1 MAKTVILETN
11 VLYDI
16 GLNRIRI
23 EDVRQPGEH
32 LCYSPI
38 SIIELVSKLND
49 RSFEDRKAAANVILK
64 HRIDELPDP
73 ESHLTKLFGYK
84 LAKPAPSY
92 SDTVRALATGQNL
105 EEIRRGVPDDEALVQ
120 HSLHVP
126 FTATWREKAEQE
138 WVDSLISLME
148 ENIPGFQKWYAK
160 DPKKRSSSVPKLR
173 GEKKKK
179 FLYEMKSR
187 EWFSQV
193 ISACQMRA
201 FFKAD
206 NNDLRVVTKQKVNK
220 LTDAITKIEFYAH
233 MYTYYLIRLMTEGLL
248 PKKNDSGDI
257 DFFLY
262 STDDDHVVATNEK
275 KWSALAD
282 TAGFSHRI
290 RKYGL
295 NKTAQ
300 AKDWNSPE
308 ENAAR
313 YHIMRDAAT
322 YRKMSFK
329 DYIKVTQAEDW
340 NWLKESA
347 ATYRKMSFEDYIEP
361 RPFVRSGKFCF
372 KGTRITVYDILEY
385 LAGGM
390 TEDELLVD
398 FPDLT
403 PQHIR
408 AARDFSDFHNLQL
421 APSSNDLERVV
432 SRDPEIHSGDLV
444 FSGTRVP
451 VDTLVD
457 YLKGGDNIEEFLKDF
472 PTVTRWQV
480 ESYLEVSFKALDHL
494 GTQSA
499 NTA

>member
-38 SIIELVSKLND
+38 SIIELVSKLNE

-73 ESHLTKLFGYK
+73 ESYLTMLFGYK
-84 LAKPAPSY
+84 LAEPAPSY
-92 SDTVRALATGQNL
+92 SDAVRALATGQSL
-105 EEIRRGVPDDEALVQ
+105 EEVRRGVPDDEALVR

-160 DPKKRSSSVPKLR
+160 DPKNRSSSVPKLR

-179 FLYEMKSR
+179 FLYAMKSR

-206 NNDLRVVTKQKVNK
+206 NKDIRVVTKHKVNK
-220 LTDAITKIEFYAH
+220 LTDAITRIEFYAH

-282 TAGFSHRI
+282 TAGFSQRI

-300 AKDWNSPE
+300 SKDWNSPE

-313 YHIMRDAAT
+313 YHIMRDAAK
-322 YRKMSFK
+322 YRKMSFE
-329 DYIKVTQAEDW
+329 DYIKATQAEDW
-340 NWLKESA
+340 NWIKESA
-347 ATYRKMSFEDYIEP
+347 AKYRKMSFEDYIEP
-361 RPFVRSGKFCF
+361 RPFVRSGKPCF
-372 KGTRITVYDILEY
+372 KGTRITVYDVLEY

-408 AARDFSDFHNLQL
+408 AAQDFSEGQNH
-421 APSSNDLERVV
+421 A
-432 SRDPEIHSGDLV
+432 
-444 FSGTRVP
+444 
-451 VDTLVD
+451 
-457 YLKGGDNIEEFLKDF
+457 
-472 PTVTRWQV
+472 
-480 ESYLEVSFKALDHL
+480 
-494 GTQSA
+494 
-499 NTA
+499 

>member
-38 SIIELVSKLND
+38 SIIELVSKPND

-73 ESHLTKLFGYK
+73 ESHLTKIFGYE
-84 LAKPAPSY
+84 LAEPPSSY
-92 SDTVRALATGQNL
+92 SDAVHALATGQSL
-105 EEIRRGVPDDEALVQ
+105 AEVRRGVPDYELRDRW
-120 HSLHVP
+120 SLDVP
-126 FTATWREKAEQE
+126 FTATWREKGEQE
-138 WVDSLISLME
+138 WVDSLISLMQ
-148 ENIPGFQKWYAK
+148 ENIPGFQEWYSK

-206 NNDLRVVTKQKVNK
+206 EKYLRVVTKQKVNR

-233 MYTYYLIRLMTEGLL
+233 LYTYYLIRLMTEGLL
-248 PKKNDSGDI
+248 PQKNDSGDI

-262 STDDDHVVATNEK
+262 ATDDDHVVATNEK

-282 TAGFSHRI
+282 TAGFSQRI
-290 RKYGL
+290 RKYGHSEVTL
-295 NKTAQ
+295 SGDKRR
-300 AKDWNSPE
+300 PE

-313 YHIMRDAAT
+313 YHIMRDAA
-322 YRKMSFK
+322 K
-329 DYIKVTQAEDW
+329 
-340 NWLKESA
+340 
-347 ATYRKMSFEDYIEP
+347 YRKMSFEDYIKVTQADDWNWTKESAAKYRKMSFEDYIDI
-361 RPFVRSGKFCF
+361 RPGVRSGKPCF

-390 TEDELLVD
+390 TEVEVLDD
-398 FPDLT
+398 FPVLT

-408 AARDFSDFHNLQL
+408 VARNFSDFHNLQL

-480 ESYLEVSFKALDHL
+480 KSYLEVSSKALDHL

-499 NTA
+499 NTT

>member
-38 SIIELVSKLND
+38 SIIELVSKPND

-73 ESHLTKLFGYK
+73 ESHLTKIFGYE
-84 LAKPAPSY
+84 LAEPPSSY
-92 SDTVRALATGQNL
+92 SDAVHALATGQSL
-105 EEIRRGVPDDEALVQ
+105 AEVRRGVPDYELRDRW
-120 HSLHVP
+120 SLDVP
-126 FTATWREKAEQE
+126 FTATWREKGEQE
-138 WVDSLISLME
+138 WVDSLISLMQ
-148 ENIPGFQKWYAK
+148 ENIPGFQEWYSK

-206 NNDLRVVTKQKVNK
+206 EKYLRVVTKQKVNR

-248 PKKNDSGDI
+248 PQKNDSGDI

-262 STDDDHVVATNEK
+262 ATDDDHVVATNEK
-275 KWSALAD
+275 KWSTLAD

-290 RKYGL
+290 RKYGHSVVED
-295 NKTAQ
+295 K
-300 AKDWNSPE
+300 KRPE
-308 ENAAR
+308 ENATR
-313 YHIMRDAAT
+313 YRIMRDAAK
-322 YRKMSFK
+322 YRKMRFE
-329 DYIKVTQAEDW
+329 DYIKVTRTEDR
-340 NWLKESA
+340 NWIKESA
-347 ATYRKMSFEDYIEP
+347 AKYRKMRFEDYIEP
-361 RPFVRSGKFCF
+361 QPFVRSGKFCF

-408 AARDFSDFHNLQL
+408 AARDFSDFHKLQL
-421 APSSNDLERVV
+421 APGS
-432 SRDPEIHSGDLV
+432 
-444 FSGTRVP
+444 
-451 VDTLVD
+451 
-457 YLKGGDNIEEFLKDF
+457 
-472 PTVTRWQV
+472 
-480 ESYLEVSFKALDHL
+480 
-494 GTQSA
+494 
-499 NTA
+499 TA

>member
-1 MAKTVILETN
+1 MAKTVILDTN

-23 EDVRQPGEH
+23 EDIKKPGEH

-49 RSFEDRKAAANVILK
+49 RSYEDRKAAANVILK

-73 ESHLTKLFGYK
+73 ESHLTKIFGYK
-84 LAKPAPSY
+84 LAEPPSSY
-92 SDTVRALATGQNL
+92 SAAVHALATGQSL
-105 EEIRRGVPDDEALVQ
+105 EEVCRGVPDYELRNRW
-120 HSLHVP
+120 SLDVP
-126 FTATWREKAEQE
+126 FTATWREKTEQE
-138 WVDSLISLME
+138 WVDALISLMA

-160 DPKKRSSSVPKLR
+160 DPKKRSSSMPKLQ

-179 FLYEMKSR
+179 FFYGMKSR

-201 FFKAD
+201 LFQAD
-206 NNDLRVVTKQKVNK
+206 ENDLRVITKQKVNK
-220 LTDAITKIEFYAH
+220 LTDAITRIECYAH
-233 MYTYYLIRLMTEGLL
+233 IYTQYLICLMTQGLL

-262 STDDDHVVATNEK
+262 ATDDDHVVATNNK
-275 KWSALAD
+275 KWRALAD

-290 RKYGL
+290 RKYGHREVTL
-295 NKTAQ
+295 AEDKRR
-300 AKDWNSPE
+300 PE

-313 YHIMRDAAT
+313 YRIMRDAAK
-322 YRKMSFK
+322 YRKMSFEE
-329 DYIKVTQAEDW
+329 YIKVTQTEDW
-340 NWLKESA
+340 NWTKESTA
-347 ATYRKMSFEDYIEP
+347 KYRKMSFEDYIEP
-361 RPFVRSGKFCF
+361 RPFVRSGKPCF

-408 AARDFSDFHNLQL
+408 AARDFSDFHKLQL
-421 APSSNDLERVV
+421 APSS
-432 SRDPEIHSGDLV
+432 
-444 FSGTRVP
+444 T
-451 VDTLVD
+451 T
-457 YLKGGDNIEEFLKDF
+457 
-472 PTVTRWQV
+472 
-480 ESYLEVSFKALDHL
+480 
-494 GTQSA
+494 
-499 NTA
+499 

>member
-1 MAKTVILETN
+1 MAKTVIFETN

-49 RSFEDRKAAANVILK
+49 RSFEDRKAAANVILN

-73 ESHLTKLFGYK
+73 ESYLTRLFGYK

-92 SDTVRALATGQNL
+92 SDAVRALATGQRL
-105 EEIRRGVPDDEALVQ
+105 EEVRRGVPDEEALVQ

-206 NNDLRVVTKQKVNK
+206 NNDLRMVTKQKGNK
-220 LTDAITKIEFYAH
+220 LTDAITRIEFYAH

-248 PKKNDSGDI
+248 PKKSDSGDI

-262 STDDDHVVATNEK
+262 ATDDDHVVATNEK

-282 TAGFSHRI
+282 TAGFFQRI

-300 AKDWNSPE
+300 SKDWNIPE
-308 ENAAR
+308 VNAAK
-313 YHIMRDAAT
+313 YHIMRDAAK
-322 YRKMSFK
+322 YRKMSFE

-340 NWLKESA
+340 NWIKESA
-347 ATYRKMSFEDYIEP
+347 AKYRKMSSEDYIEP

-408 AARDFSDFHNLQL
+408 AAQDFSEGQNH
-421 APSSNDLERVV
+421 A
-432 SRDPEIHSGDLV
+432 
-444 FSGTRVP
+444 
-451 VDTLVD
+451 
-457 YLKGGDNIEEFLKDF
+457 
-472 PTVTRWQV
+472 
-480 ESYLEVSFKALDHL
+480 
-494 GTQSA
+494 
-499 NTA
+499 

>member
-1 MAKTVILETN
+1 MAKTVILETH

-49 RSFEDRKAAANVILK
+49 QSFEDRKAAANVILK

-73 ESHLTKLFGYK
+73 ESHLAMVFGYK
-84 LAKPAPSY
+84 LAEPPSSY
-92 SDTVRALATGQNL
+92 SDAVHALATGQSL
-105 EEIRRGVPDDEALVQ
+105 AEVRRGVPDYELRDRW
-120 HSLHVP
+120 SLDVP
-126 FTATWREKAEQE
+126 FTATWREKGEQE
-138 WVDSLISLME
+138 WVDALISLMA
-148 ENIPGFQKWYAK
+148 ENIPEFQKWYAK

-173 GEKKKK
+173 GEDKKK
-179 FLYEMKSR
+179 FFYGMKSR

-201 FFKAD
+201 LFQAD
-206 NNDLRVVTKQKVNK
+206 ENDLRVITKQKVNK
-220 LTDAITKIEFYAH
+220 LTDAITRIECYAH
-233 MYTYYLIRLMTEGLL
+233 IYTQYLIRLMTEGLL

-262 STDDDHVVATNEK
+262 ATDDDHVVATNDK
-275 KWSALAD
+275 KWRALAD

-290 RKYGL
+290 RKYGHSEVTL
-295 NKTAQ
+295 AEDKRR
-300 AKDWNSPE
+300 PE
-308 ENAAR
+308 ENTAR
-313 YHIMRDAAT
+313 YRIMRDAA
-322 YRKMSFK
+322 K
-329 DYIKVTQAEDW
+329 
-340 NWLKESA
+340 
-347 ATYRKMSFEDYIEP
+347 YRKMSFEDYIEP
-361 RPFVRSGKFCF
+361 RPFVRSGKPCF

-408 AARDFSDFHNLQL
+408 AARDFSDFHKLQEDSL
-421 APSSNDLERVV
+421 L
-432 SRDPEIHSGDLV
+432 
-444 FSGTRVP
+444 
-451 VDTLVD
+451 TLS
-457 YLKGGDNIEEFLKDF
+457 L
-472 PTVTRWQV
+472 
-480 ESYLEVSFKALDHL
+480 
-494 GTQSA
+494 
-499 NTA
+499 

>member
-1 MAKTVILETN
+1 MAKTVILETH

-49 RSFEDRKAAANVILK
+49 RSFEDRKAAANVILT

-73 ESHLTKLFGYK
+73 ESYLTMLFGYK
-84 LAKPAPSY
+84 LAEPAPSY
-92 SDTVRALATGQNL
+92 SDAVRALATGQSL
-105 EEIRRGVPDDEALVQ
+105 EEVRRGVPDEVLVR

-138 WVDSLISLME
+138 WVNSLISLME
-148 ENIPGFQKWYAK
+148 ENIPGFREWYAK
-160 DPKKRSSSVPKLR
+160 NPKKQSSSVPKLR
-173 GEKKKK
+173 GKKKKK

-206 NNDLRVVTKQKVNK
+206 NNDLRVVTKQKGNK
-220 LTDAITKIEFYAH
+220 LTDAITRIEFYAH

-248 PKKNDSGDI
+248 PKKSDSGDI

-262 STDDDHVVATNEK
+262 ATDDDHVVATNEK

-282 TAGFSHRI
+282 TAGFFQRI

-300 AKDWNSPE
+300 SKDWNIPE
-308 ENAAR
+308 VNAAK
-313 YHIMRDAAT
+313 YHIMRDAAK
-322 YRKMSFK
+322 YRKMSFE

-340 NWLKESA
+340 NWIKESA
-347 ATYRKMSFEDYIEP
+347 AKYRKMSSEDYIEP
-361 RPFVRSGKFCF
+361 QPFVRSGKFCF

-398 FPDLT
+398 FPVLT

-408 AARDFSDFHNLQL
+408 AAKDFSEGQNH
-421 APSSNDLERVV
+421 A
-432 SRDPEIHSGDLV
+432 
-444 FSGTRVP
+444 
-451 VDTLVD
+451 
-457 YLKGGDNIEEFLKDF
+457 
-472 PTVTRWQV
+472 
-480 ESYLEVSFKALDHL
+480 
-494 GTQSA
+494 
-499 NTA
+499 

>member
-73 ESHLTKLFGYK
+73 ESYLTMLFGYK
-84 LAKPAPSY
+84 LAEPAPSY
-92 SDTVRALATGQNL
+92 SDAVRALATGQSL
-105 EEIRRGVPDDEALVQ
+105 EEVRRGVPDAEALVR

-148 ENIPGFQKWYAK
+148 ENIPGFREWYAK
-160 DPKKRSSSVPKLR
+160 NPKKRSSSVPKLR

-179 FLYEMKSR
+179 FLYGMKSR

-233 MYTYYLIRLMTEGLL
+233 MYTHYLIRLMTEGLL

-262 STDDDHVVATNEK
+262 ATDDDHVVATNEK

-290 RKYGL
+290 RKYGHSEVTL
-295 NKTAQ
+295 AGDKRR
-300 AKDWNSPE
+300 PE

-313 YHIMRDAAT
+313 YRIMRDAAK
-322 YRKMSFK
+322 YRKMRFE
-329 DYIKVTQAEDW
+329 DYIKVTRTEDW
-340 NWLKESA
+340 NWIKESA
-347 ATYRKMSFEDYIEP
+347 AKYRKMRFEDYIEP
-361 RPFVRSGKFCF
+361 QPFVRSGKFCF

-390 TEDELLVD
+390 TEVEVLDD
-398 FPDLT
+398 FPVLT

-408 AARDFSDFHNLQL
+408 AAKDFSDFHKPQ
-421 APSSNDLERVV
+421 
-432 SRDPEIHSGDLV
+432 
-444 FSGTRVP
+444 TVP
-451 VDTLVD
+451 
-457 YLKGGDNIEEFLKDF
+457 G
-472 PTVTRWQV
+472 
-480 ESYLEVSFKALDHL
+480 S
-494 GTQSA
+494 
-499 NTA
+499 TA

>member
-1 MAKTVILETN
+1 MTKTVILETN

-49 RSFEDRKAAANVILK
+49 RSFEDRKAAANVILN

-73 ESHLTKLFGYK
+73 ESHLTRLFGYK
-84 LAKPAPSY
+84 LAEPAPSY
-92 SDTVRALATGQNL
+92 SDAVRALATGQSL
-105 EEIRRGVPDDEALVQ
+105 EEVRRGVPDEALVR

-206 NNDLRVVTKQKVNK
+206 NNDLRVVTKQKGNK

-248 PKKNDSGDI
+248 PEKNDSGDI

-262 STDDDHVVATNEK
+262 ATDDDHVVATNEK

-290 RKYGL
+290 RKYGHSEVTL
-295 NKTAQ
+295 AGDKRH
-300 AKDWNSPE
+300 PE

-313 YHIMRDAAT
+313 YRIMRDAAK
-322 YRKMSFK
+322 YRKM
-329 DYIKVTQAEDW
+329 
-340 NWLKESA
+340 
-347 ATYRKMSFEDYIEP
+347 RFEDYIEP
-361 RPFVRSGKFCF
+361 QPFVRSGKFCF

-403 PQHIR
+403 PKHIR
-408 AARDFSDFHNLQL
+408 AARDFSDLHNLQL
-421 APSSNDLERVV
+421 APGS
-432 SRDPEIHSGDLV
+432 
-444 FSGTRVP
+444 
-451 VDTLVD
+451 
-457 YLKGGDNIEEFLKDF
+457 
-472 PTVTRWQV
+472 
-480 ESYLEVSFKALDHL
+480 
-494 GTQSA
+494 
-499 NTA
+499 TA

>member
-73 ESHLTKLFGYK
+73 ESHLTKAFGYK
-84 LAKPAPSY
+84 LAEPALPY
-92 SDTVRALATGQNL
+92 YDAVLALAKGQSP
-105 EEIRRGVPDDEALVQ
+105 EEVRRGVPDYEAFVRR
-120 HSLHVP
+120 SLNVP
-126 FTATWREKAEQE
+126 FVATWREKWEQA

-173 GEKKKK
+173 GEEKKR
-179 FLYEMKSR
+179 FLAGMRSE
-187 EWFSQV
+187 EWRAQI
-193 ISACQMRA
+193 ISACQIRA
-201 FFKAD
+201 FAQAD
-206 NNDLRVVTKQKVNK
+206 EDDLRVFSGQRLTAAIPKV
-220 LTDAITKIEFYAH
+220 EGYAR
-233 MYTYYLIRLMTEGLL
+233 MYTQYLIRLMTEGLL
-248 PKKNDSGDI
+248 PQKNDSGDI

-275 KWSALAD
+275 KWIDLAN
-282 TAGFSHRI
+282 TAGFARRI
-290 RKYGL
+290 RKYGPSEVARP
-295 NKTAQ
+295 KG
-300 AKDWNSPE
+300 WNRLRE
-308 ENAAR
+308 DTTK
-313 YHIMRDAAT
+313 YDQ
-322 YRKMSFK
+322 MSFK
-329 DYIKVTQAEDW
+329 
-340 NWLKESA
+340 N
-347 ATYRKMSFEDYIEP
+347 YIET
-361 RPFVRSGKFCF
+361 RPFVRSGKPCF
-372 KGTRITVYDILEY
+372 KGTRITVYDVLEY

-408 AARDFSDFHNLQL
+408 AARDFSDFHKLQL
-421 APSSNDLERVV
+421 ESN
-432 SRDPEIHSGDLV
+432 
-444 FSGTRVP
+444 
-451 VDTLVD
+451 
-457 YLKGGDNIEEFLKDF
+457 
-472 PTVTRWQV
+472 PTT
-480 ESYLEVSFKALDHL
+480 
-494 GTQSA
+494 
-499 NTA
+499 

>member
-38 SIIELVSKLND
+38 SIIELVSKLNN
-49 RSFEDRKAAANVILK
+49 RSYEERKAAANVILK

-73 ESHLTKLFGYK
+73 ESHLTKIFGYK
-84 LAKPAPSY
+84 LAEPPSSY
-92 SDTVRALATGQNL
+92 SDAVHALATGQSL
-105 EEIRRGVPDDEALVQ
+105 EEVQKGVPDYELRVRW
-120 HSLHVP
+120 SLDVP
-126 FTATWREKAEQE
+126 FTATWREKTEQE
-138 WVDSLISLME
+138 WVDALISLMA

-160 DPKKRSSSVPKLR
+160 DPKKRSSSMPKLQG
-173 GEKKKK
+173 GEKKK

-201 FFKAD
+201 LFKAD
-206 NNDLRVVTKQKVNK
+206 KNDLSVVTKQKVNK
-220 LTDAITKIEFYAH
+220 LTDVITRIECYSH
-233 MYTYYLIRLMTEGLL
+233 IYTQYLIRLMTEGLL

-262 STDDDHVVATNEK
+262 ATDDDHVLATNDK
-275 KWSALAD
+275 KWIALAD
-282 TAGFSHRI
+282 AAGFTHRI
-290 RKYGL
+290 RKYGR
-295 NKTAQ
+295 NKAAQ
-300 AKDWNSPE
+300 PKNRNRPE
-308 ENAAR
+308 ENATR
-313 YHIMRDAAT
+313 YRIMRDAAK
-322 YRKMSFK
+322 YRKMRFE
-329 DYIKVTQAEDW
+329 DYIKVTRAEDW
-340 NWLKESA
+340 NWIKESA
-347 ATYRKMSFEDYIEP
+347 AKYRKMRFEDYIEP
-361 RPFVRSGKFCF
+361 QPFVRSGKFCF

-408 AARDFSDFHNLQL
+408 AARDFSDH
-421 APSSNDLERVV
+421 LE
-432 SRDPEIHSGDLV
+432 LV
-444 FSGTRVP
+444 G
-451 VDTLVD
+451 
-457 YLKGGDNIEEFLKDF
+457 
-472 PTVTRWQV
+472 
-480 ESYLEVSFKALDHL
+480 
-494 GTQSA
+494 
-499 NTA
+499 

>member
-1 MAKTVILETN
+1 MAKTVILDTN

-38 SIIELVSKLND
+38 SIIELVSKLNN
-49 RSFEDRKAAANVILK
+49 RSYEERKAAANVILK

-73 ESHLTKLFGYK
+73 ESHLTKIFGYK
-84 LAKPAPSY
+84 LAEPVSSY
-92 SDTVRALATGQNL
+92 SDAVRALATGQSL
-105 EEIRRGVPDDEALVQ
+105 EEVRKGVPEYEALVR

-126 FTATWREKAEQE
+126 FTATWREKGEQE

-148 ENIPGFQKWYAK
+148 ENIPGFREWYSK
-160 DPKKRSSSVPKLR
+160 DPKKRSLSVPKLR

-179 FLYEMKSR
+179 FLYGMKSR

-262 STDDDHVVATNEK
+262 ATDDDHVVATNEK

-290 RKYGL
+290 RKYGHSEVRL
-295 NKTAQ
+295 AGDKRR
-300 AKDWNSPE
+300 PE

-313 YHIMRDAAT
+313 YRIMRDAAK
-322 YRKMSFK
+322 YRKMRFE
-329 DYIKVTQAEDW
+329 DYIKVTRTEDW
-340 NWLKESA
+340 NWIKESA
-347 ATYRKMSFEDYIEP
+347 AKYRKMRFEDYIEP
-361 RPFVRSGKFCF
+361 QPFVRSGKFCF

-390 TEDELLVD
+390 TEVEVLDD
-398 FPDLT
+398 FPVLT

-408 AARDFSDFHNLQL
+408 AAKDFSDFHKPQ
-421 APSSNDLERVV
+421 
-432 SRDPEIHSGDLV
+432 
-444 FSGTRVP
+444 TVP
-451 VDTLVD
+451 
-457 YLKGGDNIEEFLKDF
+457 G
-472 PTVTRWQV
+472 
-480 ESYLEVSFKALDHL
+480 S
-494 GTQSA
+494 
-499 NTA
+499 TA

>member
-1 MAKTVILETN
+1 MAKTVILETH

-73 ESHLTKLFGYK
+73 ESYLTMLFGYR
-84 LAKPAPSY
+84 LAEPAPSY
-92 SDTVRALATGQNL
+92 SDAVRALATGQSL
-105 EEIRRGVPDDEALVQ
+105 EEVRRGVPDEVLVR

-138 WVDSLISLME
+138 WVKSLISLME
-148 ENIPGFQKWYAK
+148 ENIPGFREWYAK
-160 DPKKRSSSVPKLR
+160 NPKKRSPSVPKLR
-173 GEKKKK
+173 GKKKKK

-206 NNDLRVVTKQKVNK
+206 NNDLRVVTKQKGNK
-220 LTDAITKIEFYAH
+220 LTDAITRIEFYAH

-248 PKKNDSGDI
+248 PEKNDSGDI

-262 STDDDHVVATNEK
+262 ATDDDHVVATNKK
-275 KWSALAD
+275 KWIALAT

-295 NKTAQ
+295 NKTTQ
-300 AKDWNSPE
+300 SKDWNSPE

-313 YHIMRDAAT
+313 YHIMRDAAK

-329 DYIKVTQAEDW
+329 DYIKVAQAEDW

-347 ATYRKMSFEDYIEP
+347 AKYRKMSFEDYIEP

-408 AARDFSDFHNLQL
+408 AARDFSDFHNPQL
-421 APSSNDLERVV
+421 APGSNDLERVV
-432 SRDPEIHSGDLV
+432 SRDPEVHSGDLV

-457 YLKGGDNIEEFLKDF
+457 YLKGDYDIGEFLKDF

-480 ESYLEVSFKALDHL
+480 ESYLEVSSKALDHC
-494 GTQSA
+494 GDNHA
-499 NTA
+499 

>member
-38 SIIELVSKLND
+38 SIIELVSKLNN
-49 RSFEDRKAAANVILK
+49 RSYEERKAAANVILK

-73 ESHLTKLFGYK
+73 ESHLTKIFGYK
-84 LAKPAPSY
+84 LAEPVSSY
-92 SDTVRALATGQNL
+92 SDAVRALATGQNL
-105 EEIRRGVPDDEALVQ
+105 EEVRKGVPDYELRVRW
-120 HSLHVP
+120 SLDVP
-126 FTATWREKAEQE
+126 FTATWREKTEQE
-138 WVDSLISLME
+138 WVDALISLMA
-148 ENIPGFQKWYAK
+148 ENISGFQKWYAK
-160 DPKKRSSSVPKLR
+160 DPKKRSSSMPKLQG
-173 GEKKKK
+173 GEKKK

-206 NNDLRVVTKQKVNK
+206 NKDLRMVTKQKVNK

-233 MYTYYLIRLMTEGLL
+233 MYTYYLIRLMTEGIL
-248 PKKNDSGDI
+248 PKKNDSGNI

-262 STDDDHVVATNEK
+262 ATDDDHIVATNKK

-290 RKYGL
+290 RKYGHSKVTL
-295 NKTAQ
+295 AEDKRR
-300 AKDWNSPE
+300 PE
-308 ENAAR
+308 ENAAKYR
-313 YHIMRDAAT
+313 IMRDAAK
-322 YRKMSFK
+322 YRKMRFE
-329 DYIKVTQAEDW
+329 DYIKVTRTEDW
-340 NWLKESA
+340 NWVKESA
-347 ATYRKMSFEDYIEP
+347 AKYRKMRFEDYIEP
-361 RPFVRSGKFCF
+361 QPFVRSGKFCF

-390 TEDELLVD
+390 TEAELLDD
-398 FPDLT
+398 FPVLT

-408 AARDFSDFHNLQL
+408 AAKDFSDFHKLQL
-421 APSSNDLERVV
+421 ESSA
-432 SRDPEIHSGDLV
+432 
-444 FSGTRVP
+444 T
-451 VDTLVD
+451 T
-457 YLKGGDNIEEFLKDF
+457 
-472 PTVTRWQV
+472 
-480 ESYLEVSFKALDHL
+480 
-494 GTQSA
+494 
-499 NTA
+499 

>member
-73 ESHLTKLFGYK
+73 ESYLTMLFGYK
-84 LAKPAPSY
+84 LAEPAPSY
-92 SDTVRALATGQNL
+92 SDAVRALATGQSL
-105 EEIRRGVPDDEALVQ
+105 EEVRRGVPDDEALVR

-148 ENIPGFQKWYAK
+148 ENIPGFREWYAK
-160 DPKKRSSSVPKLR
+160 NPKKRSSSVPKLR

-179 FLYEMKSR
+179 FLYGMKSR

-233 MYTYYLIRLMTEGLL
+233 MYTHYLIRLMTEGLL

-262 STDDDHVVATNEK
+262 ATDDDHVVATNEK

-290 RKYGL
+290 RKYGHSEVTL
-295 NKTAQ
+295 AGDKRR
-300 AKDWNSPE
+300 PE

-313 YHIMRDAAT
+313 YRIMRDAAK
-322 YRKMSFK
+322 YRKMRFE
-329 DYIKVTQAEDW
+329 DYIKVTRTEDW
-340 NWLKESA
+340 NWIKESA
-347 ATYRKMSFEDYIEP
+347 AKYRKMRFEDYIEP
-361 RPFVRSGKFCF
+361 QPFVRSGKFCF

-390 TEDELLVD
+390 TEVEVLDD
-398 FPDLT
+398 FPVLT

-408 AARDFSDFHNLQL
+408 AARDFSENLNDPG
-421 APSSNDLERVV
+421 AGPS
-432 SRDPEIHSGDLV
+432 
-444 FSGTRVP
+444 TR
-451 VDTLVD
+451 
-457 YLKGGDNIEEFLKDF
+457 
-472 PTVTRWQV
+472 
-480 ESYLEVSFKALDHL
+480 
-494 GTQSA
+494 
-499 NTA
+499 